1 MTKPSLSSR
10 SYKRLFSNLSPQPPL
25 CKDFIYLFQGRGSGD
40 WRGAMPLSKIS
51 SPVIGIYIRI
61 TESQREA
68 KPLLYNQFPPLL
80 KKERGINGVR
90 LINNLTYKP

>member
-1 MTKPSLSSR
+1 
-10 SYKRLFSNLSPQPPL
+10 
-25 CKDFIYLFQGRGSGD
+25 
-40 WRGAMPLSKIS
+40 MPLSKIS